1 MFTTSAVSSARMP
14 ARSRLA
20 SPANATTPAVSSTR
34 MPARARLH
42 AGPMNARVSTLDGFQ
57 PMAEVGEELSVVRQ
71 AKNSADLAQ
80 VDLHDE
86 IVAAI
91 NTQINI
97 EYNISYVYHAI
108 HCYFDRDGVSLPG
121 LAAHFLQES
130 VAEREHAQKLIKY
143 LNKRGG
149 KVVLK
154 ALTPPETEYDDAEK
168 GDALNALELALS
180 LEKLNYSKCVEM
192 SEAAEKY
199 GDANFSNFVDDFLD
213 IQVEEIRE
221 YSTMVAQLRRVG
233 KGLGEYQW
241 DQGLLEKYE

>member
-1 MFTTSAVSSARMP
+1 MAFAGTMQKMT
-14 ARSRLA
+14 RLLR
-20 SPANATTPAVSSTR
+20 TPVVPCTR

-42 AGPMNARVSTLDGFQ
+42 VCPAQASATLNGFKA
-57 PMAEVGEELSVVRQ
+57 MEEVGEELSVVRQ
-71 AKNSADLAQ
+71 AKNSSELAS

-86 IVAAI
+86 IVETI

-108 HCYFDRDGVSLPG
+108 HCYFDRDGISLPG

-154 ALTPPETEYDDAEK
+154 VRFCVHETVSTTV
-168 GDALNALELALS
+168 LS
-180 LEKLNYSKCVEM
+180 
-192 SEAAEKY
+192 
-199 GDANFSNFVDDFLD
+199 FL
-213 IQVEEIRE
+213 IAR
-221 YSTMVAQLRRVG
+221 
-233 KGLGEYQW
+233 
-241 DQGLLEKYE
+241 